1 MSLAVLLA
9 VDLAGALWAASPA
22 VPSAGTIDH
31 DPADPLIYGGEPV
44 EPGGWP
50 AVVAVRT
57 SKLCT
62 GTVVA
67 PDLVLTAAHCF
78 DPAPIAPVQ
87 VYVGDTLAT
96 ALTFTSDEWGRHPDF
111 CLPAECGEDL
121 HDFAWVKLA
130 QDIGVEPIKPIT
142 NQADYDEA
150 MKVGTELTF
159 VGFGEDEDGV
169 IGSKLQVVSSLTSFN
184 ESGREFRA
192 GGEGKDTCLGD
203 SGGPALVQ
211 LSSGEWRLA
220 GVISRGGD
228 CGLGGIYG
236 VPLPELCWL
245 RDDSGVDLLP
255 AGCEACDCVS
265 LHGEIPDDG
274 CDCRLPEAPQR
285 DRVWWL
291 VLEIGAIV
299 GLGAWLHARRMA

>member
-1 MSLAVLLA
+1 MSSLAVHLLS
-9 VDLAGALWAASPA
+9 VLWAANLA
-22 VPSAGTIDH
+22 IPSAGTIDH
-31 DPADPLIYGGEPV
+31 DPSDPLIYGGEPV
-44 EPGGWP
+44 EPGAWP

-57 SKLCT
+57 TKLCT

-78 DPAPIAPVQ
+78 DPEPVTPVQ

-96 ALTFTSDEWGRHPDF
+96 SLLFTSEEWGRHPDF

-130 QDIGVEPIKPIT
+130 GDIGVEPIMPIT
-142 NQADYDEA
+142 NQAEFDEV
-150 MKVGTELTF
+150 MKGGMELTF
-159 VGFGEDEDGV
+159 VGFGEDEEKIVGV
-169 IGSKLQVVSSLTSFN
+169 KREVTASLTAFN

-192 GGEGKDTCLGD
+192 GGGGKDTCLGD

-211 LSSGEWRLA
+211 LATGEWRLA

-255 AGCEACDCVS
+255 EGCEACDCVS
-265 LHGEIPDDG
+265 LVGEGLDDG
-274 CDCRLPEAPQR
+274 CDCRLPRAPER
-285 DRVWWL
+285 GDARWL
-291 VLEIGAIV
+291 LLQLFAIA
-299 GLGAWLHARRMA
+299 GLGAWLHVRRTI